1 MWRLGAGV
9 NLRLR
14 RRRGAWMENEAAGP
28 VRELGWP
35 AAVTM
40 MLMLAQRWFFDF
52 RSTGLAAGRV
62 RHGVAGFG
70 RGRAA

>member
-1 MWRLGAGV
+1 
-9 NLRLR
+9 
-14 RRRGAWMENEAAGP
+14 MENEAAGP